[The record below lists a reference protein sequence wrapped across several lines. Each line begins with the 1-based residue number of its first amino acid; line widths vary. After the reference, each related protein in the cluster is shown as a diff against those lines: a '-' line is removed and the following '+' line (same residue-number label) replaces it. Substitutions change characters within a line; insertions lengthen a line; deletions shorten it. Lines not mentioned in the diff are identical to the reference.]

1 MLAKK
6 YRLPIQG
13 VVGKSGRSIR
23 GRYFLLKVFSSNLAF
38 NRFGIIISKKVAK
51 QSSKRNRIK
60 RIIFDALRKF
70 IFSQTPRKDYLFIIS
85 PKIQELKPEQIKE
98 ETETCLKSF

>member
-6 YRLPIQG
+6 YRLPIQS
-13 VVGKSGRSIR
+13 VMRKSGQSIK

-51 QSSKRNRIK
+51 LSSRRNRIK
-60 RIIFDALRKF
+60 RIIFNATQEFL
-70 IFSQTPRKDYLFIIS
+70 FSGSQHKDYLIIVS
-85 PKIQELKPEQIKE
+85 PKAAALNPEDIKKE
-98 ETETCLKSF
+98 ITIFFK